1 MTKPYKESIQI
12 QHGTDEVYTIREFSE
27 DVNEDELVWHR
38 DKKTRK
44 LSVLKANGWKLQMDD
59 QLPEELK
66 EGIEYLI
73 TRGTYHRVIKGYGK
87 LVVRFKEI

>member
-12 QHGTDEVYTIREFSE
+12 QHNTDEVYTIREFSE

-44 LSVLKANGWKLQMDD
+44 LSVLKANG
-59 QLPEELK
+59 
-66 EGIEYLI
+66 
-73 TRGTYHRVIKGYGK
+73 
-87 LVVRFKEI
+87 